1 MCANGS
7 VMIKLMLSNELHG
20 KTKCGKW
27 GIPLRGKS
35 RILYAEADISYYL
48 RQWNAS
54 SKSMFLSLIF
64 PFEWFYGQSKAKY
77 HRTLNGK
84 RILHQQL
91 LSW

>member
-35 RILYAEADISYYL
+35 RILYAETDISYYL

-54 SKSMFLSLIF
+54 SKSYVFVTDLSVRMVLRA
-64 PFEWFYGQSKAKY
+64 EQG
-77 HRTLNGK
+77 
-84 RILHQQL
+84 
-91 LSW
+91 